1 MSLANPLNRK
11 GRFANG
17 LATCLAWVAQAYA
30 RERCIAR
37 DRKLLRSFDEVM
49 LRDIDLTRA
58 DIEGPVRHPGSLLG
72 RACRLQPVRLVVR
85 SRGPVSY
92 GRPRGRQ

>member
-1 MSLANPLNRK
+1 MSLANPLHRK
-11 GRFANG
+11 GKVVQG
-17 LATCLAWVAQAYA
+17 LATCFAWVAQAYA

-58 DIEGPVRHPGSLLG
+58 DIEGPVRHSGTLLR
-72 RACRLQPVRLVVR
+72 RAYRSQPVRIAVR

-92 GRPRGRQ
+92 GRSRGKY